1 MSTLIQAV
9 HLPGAFRIASTCGGS
24 AQCYAVAVGDMVCV
38 SCMGTRV
45 LLYPYQRVR
54 VET

>member
-1 MSTLIQAV
+1 MSRLIQAAR
-9 HLPGAFRIASTCGGS
+9 LPGAFRIASTYGGS
-24 AQCYAVAVGDMVCV
+24 AQCYAEAIGDMVCV

-45 LLYPYQRVR
+45 ILYPYQRVR